1 MNASRAWLGAAAV
14 AVASGLGLA
23 YWLTRP
29 VPELRCIVEWESSG
43 APVDGDATLFWRCTH
58 PEPEEHEQR
67 IHLQNG
73 TATVA
78 IPFAS
83 PPAFHRAE
91 LRLGRLEVRGG
102 PAIGTDWL
110 SSSELPRMTFTIRR
124 GDPGSH
130 AELAA
135 ELARLRGL
143 ADDLRGGRTRPL
155 SPTECD
161 RVRQF
166 CRRFHLESAIDASA
180 DELVAAVL
188 VAGQVNSQ
196 TRVRIDSGIVRE
208 ALERCPKDH
217 RLDVARALVH
227 LADADWQGSVRMGD
241 FVRNHDRRLV
251 GPFADVMNEYCI
263 RAHDST
269 LDYGGLQ
276 QDADSAWQR
285 FQDNAARPSLRARIL
300 RWARHREIAW
310 GVDAMRALA
319 ELYVQGLDRRQVA
332 LPTSIGPGTVG
343 SLTVEGRVHGLQFEL
358 ARTLAEHAATLPES
372 ARAALAIDLQLA
384 LRSGPLT
391 SIATVRPFLPQD
403 TDLSDLAP
411 RYWQSDDQRTRR
423 AIEALAL
430 SGVPEIVAALA
441 PVLRELG
448 K

>member
-1 MNASRAWLGAAAV
+1 MKQSRAWLGASAV
-14 AVASGLGLA
+14 AVGSSLGLA
-23 YWLTRP
+23 WWLTRP

-110 SSSELPRMTFTIRR
+110 SASELPRMTFTIRR

-135 ELARLRGL
+135 ELTRLRGL
-143 ADDLRGGRTRPL
+143 ADDLRGGRTRSL
-155 SPTECD
+155 SPAERD
-161 RVRQF
+161 LVLQF
-166 CRRFHLESAIDASA
+166 GRRFHLESAIDTSA

-188 VAGQVNSQ
+188 VAGQVNPQ
-196 TRVRIDSGIVRE
+196 TRVRIDNGIVRE
-208 ALERCPKDH
+208 ALERSSESR

-227 LADADWQGSVRMGD
+227 LANADWQTNVGMGD
-241 FVRNHDRRLV
+241 FVRNRDPGLA
-251 GPFADVMNEYCI
+251 GPFADVMTEWGV
-263 RAHDST
+263 RANNST
-269 LDYGGLQ
+269 LDYGGLL

-285 FQDNAARPSLRARIL
+285 FQRNAARPSLRAHIL
-300 RWARHREIAW
+300 QWARHRGIEW
-310 GVDAMRALA
+310 GADAVRVLV
-319 ELYVQGLDRRQVA
+319 ELYVEGLDRRQVA
-332 LPTSIGPGTVG
+332 PPITVDNR
-343 SLTVEGRVHGLQFEL
+343 TVEGRVHGLQFEL

-372 ARAALAIDLQLA
+372 ARAALATDLQLA
-384 LRSGPLT
+384 QHIGPLT

-403 TDLSDLAP
+403 IDLSDLAT
-411 RYWQSDDQRTRR
+411 RYWQSDDQRARR

-430 SGVPEIVAALA
+430 SGVPKIVATLA
-441 PVLRELG
+441 PGLREL
-448 K
+448 